1 MYVKK
6 GPEIGRKMFKI
17 TVRCISLLNRWF
29 TAANRVIKAV
39 KTYLIRINSSCYWL
53 WQHGS
58 LFVSSSS
65 QVFGKIF
72 QNFPEAKLLRAF
84 LFCFFSPLNNAR
96 GIVNLHRILGTKV
109 NTRTRQSISSERNST
124 LATKGDFCLIG

>member
-1 MYVKK
+1 
-6 GPEIGRKMFKI
+6 MFKI

-58 LFVSSSS
+58 ELHVPFLTRLFVSSSS

-72 QNFPEAKLLRAF
+72 QNFPEARLLRAF
-84 LFCFFSPLNNAR
+84 LFCSFSLLNNAR
-96 GIVNLHRILGTKV
+96 AIVNLHRILGKKV